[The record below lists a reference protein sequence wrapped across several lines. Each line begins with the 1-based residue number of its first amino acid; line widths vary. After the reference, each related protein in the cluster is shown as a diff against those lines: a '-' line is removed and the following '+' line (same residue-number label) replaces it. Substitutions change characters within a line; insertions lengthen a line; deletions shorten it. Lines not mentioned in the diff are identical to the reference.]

1 MTLKTFTFKTAVA
14 AVLATLSLAAA
25 AQQFT
30 IKDIRIEGIART
42 EPGTVF
48 SHLPFRVGDEY
59 TPEKGALAIRALYQS
74 GLFRDVNLT
83 ENGDV
88 VVVHLI
94 ARPAVATIETN
105 GIKAFDKQEVEKSLR
120 AAGLAEGRIFNS
132 ATLDKATQELRRQYL
147 AKGHYGVEVTTNVSP
162 LERNRVRVT
171 INVDEGAASSIK
183 EIHFTGLK
191 AAKASELRDV
201 MQLSTPGWFTWY
213 TKRDQYSREK
223 LAGDLESI
231 RSWYLNR
238 GYLDYRLDSVQVTI
252 APNKEDVF
260 ISINIHEGLPY
271 KVKAVKVEGEQL
283 GLNDQLAELTKP
295 VKIGET
301 YNAESVNQ
309 VSSAIKDK
317 LSVLGYAFATANPN
331 PVTNSADHT
340 VDVVY
345 TVDPG
350 RRAYV
355 RNVFVTGNTRTRDEV
370 VRREVR
376 QYEASWF
383 DSDKVKLSRDRIDRL
398 GFFDEVTAEPV
409 PVPGTRDEVDLKVH
423 VKERPTGSISL
434 GAGFSSSDGI
444 ILSAGISQNNI
455 FGTGNSASIEASNSD
470 STRTYA
476 LSLTQPYVTPEGV
489 SRTIDVYDRR
499 VLRYPGD

>member
-1 MTLKTFTFKTAVA
+1 M
-14 AVLATLSLAAA
+14 
-25 AQQFT
+25 
-30 IKDIRIEGIART
+30 
-42 EPGTVF
+42 
-48 SHLPFRVGDEY
+48 
-59 TPEKGALAIRALYQS
+59 
-74 GLFRDVNLT
+74 LFR
-83 ENGDV
+83 
-88 VVVHLI
+88 
-94 ARPAVATIETN
+94 
-105 GIKAFDKQEVEKSLR
+105 S
-120 AAGLAEGRIFNS
+120 
-132 ATLDKATQELRRQYL
+132 
-147 AKGHYGVEVTTNVSP
+147 
-162 LERNRVRVT
+162 
-171 INVDEGAASSIK
+171 
-183 EIHFTGLK
+183 
-191 AAKASELRDV
+191 
-201 MQLSTPGWFTWY
+201 
-213 TKRDQYSREK
+213 
-223 LAGDLESI
+223 
-231 RSWYLNR
+231 
-238 GYLDYRLDSVQVTI
+238 
-252 APNKEDVF
+252 

-398 GFFDEVTAEPV
+398 GFFDEVT
-409 PVPGTRDEVDLKVH
+409 
-423 VKERPTGSISL
+423 
-434 GAGFSSSDGI
+434 
-444 ILSAGISQNNI
+444 
-455 FGTGNSASIEASNSD
+455 
-470 STRTYA
+470 
-476 LSLTQPYVTPEGV
+476 
-489 SRTIDVYDRR
+489 DRKS
-499 VLRYPGD
+499 VV